1 MEDESEIGG
10 SPVDVADLVWGIE
23 SAELAYG
30 VLARYVDHA
39 QISGM
44 VIALLASALG
54 EERLKPLTQSEYWQA
69 YMVGRRS
76 LVEVKD
82 EVDQLTRMIERMRGR
97 DS

>member
-1 MEDESEIGG
+1 MEDESEPTVPAQGK
-10 SPVDVADLVWGIE
+10 PELDWGIE

-69 YMVGRRS
+69 YLAGRRS
-76 LVEVKD
+76 LLEIKD
-82 EVDQLTRMIERMRGR
+82 EVEQLTAMIERMRGR
-97 DS
+97 L

>member
-1 MEDESEIGG
+1 MEDEKVQAEA
-10 SPVDVADLVWGIE
+10 PTELEWGIE

-30 VLARYVDHA
+30 VIARYVDHV

-54 EERLKPLTQSEYWQA
+54 EERIKPLTQSEYWQA
-69 YMVGRRS
+69 YMAGRRS
-76 LVEVKD
+76 ILDARE

-97 DS
+97 ES

>member
-1 MEDESEIGG
+1 MNLSDFLNSINYDKK
-10 SPVDVADLVWGIE
+10 PLLDVEEKDAKL
-23 SAELAYG
+23 Y
-30 VLARYVDHA
+30 
-39 QISGM
+39 SGM

>member
-1 MEDESEIGG
+1 MEDESETTVPAQGKHEL
-10 SPVDVADLVWGIE
+10 DWGIE

-69 YMVGRRS
+69 YLAGRRS
-76 LVEVKD
+76 LLEIKD
-82 EVDQLTRMIERMRGR
+82 EVEQLTAMIERMRGR
-97 DS
+97 L

>member
-1 MEDESEIGG
+1 MDETLADSVKSGDVRELDWD
-10 SPVDVADLVWGIE
+10 VD

-30 VLARYVDHA
+30 VIARYVDHT

-69 YMVGRRS
+69 YLAGRRS
-76 LVEVKD
+76 LVEAKG
-82 EVDQLTRMIERMRGR
+82 EIDQLTQMIERMRNR
-97 DS
+97 RS